1 MLFPTAAAPMPDLS
15 RRALLSD
22 AITRLRLAS
31 VEAPERNAE
40 WLLSHVIGVG
50 RAHLLAYP
58 EALLSADEA
67 AQYEAFV
74 ARRLAREPLQYVT
87 GEAHFYGLA
96 LRVEPAVLIPR
107 PETEE
112 VVEAALA
119 TIADADAPW
128 VLDIGTGSGAI
139 ALAVKHERPDAEVF
153 AVDVSAEA
161 LDVAMRNAQRLDLDV
176 AFVHADLFDPRFT
189 ERVENRFDLVLS
201 NPPYVPD
208 DELDTLQPEVRD
220 FEPEGA
226 LVTGGDPLRFYRALA
241 VVGAELLKPGG
252 WLVVETHADYGRAV
266 RDLYASEEGFG
277 HAALRQDLA
286 RRDRIVLAQQ
296 PAHPRPE

>member
-1 MLFPTAAAPMPDLS
+1 MPAS
-15 RRALLSD
+15 TRRALLNA
-22 AITRLRLAS
+22 AITRLRTAG

-40 WLLSHVIGVG
+40 WLLEHVTGVR
-50 RAHLLAYP
+50 RAQLLVYP
-58 EALLSADEA
+58 EAEVSAADA
-67 AQYEAFV
+67 AAYEALV

-87 GEAHFYGLA
+87 GEAYFYGLA

-112 VVEAALA
+112 VTEAALKTLPDA
-119 TIADADAPW
+119 TPEHTPW

-139 ALAVKHERPDAEVF
+139 ALAMKHERPDAEVF
-153 AVDVSAEA
+153 AVDVSPDA
-161 LDVAMRNAQRLDLDV
+161 LDVAMRNAQRLGLDV
-176 AFVHADLFDPRFT
+176 AFVHADLFDPRFA
-189 ERVENRFDLVLS
+189 ERVERRFDLVVS

-208 DELDTLQPEVRD
+208 DELDGLQPEVRD

-241 VVGAELLKPGG
+241 VVAADLLRAGG

-266 RDLYASEEGFG
+266 RDLFASTGFRQTE
-277 HAALRQDLA
+277 LRQDLA
-286 RRDRIVLAQQ
+286 GRDRIVLAQRT
-296 PAHPRPE
+296 AA

>member
-1 MLFPTAAAPMPDLS
+1 L
-15 RRALLSD
+15 
-22 AITRLRLAS
+22 
-31 VEAPERNAE
+31 
-40 WLLSHVIGVG
+40 
-50 RAHLLAYP
+50 
-58 EALLSADEA
+58 
-67 AQYEAFV
+67 V
-74 ARRLAREPLQYVT
+74 ARRLAREPLQNVT

-112 VVEAALA
+112 VVEAALK

-161 LDVAMRNAQRLDLDV
+161 LDVAMRNAQRLGLDV

-241 VVGAELLKPGG
+241 VVGAELLKPSG
-252 WLVVETHADYGRAV
+252 WLV
-266 RDLYASEEGFG
+266 
-277 HAALRQDLA
+277 
-286 RRDRIVLAQQ
+286 
-296 PAHPRPE
+296 